1 MGQDVLPVKS
11 QMAIGF
17 LKKCGMDPF
26 EKRLIATASLQG
38 GAHGPL

>member
-1 MGQDVLPVKS
+1 MGQDILPAKS

-26 EKRLIATASLQG
+26 EKQSVATASLEG
-38 GAHGPL
+38 GAHSPL